1 MIYGI
6 FSDIHSNMAAL
17 EAVMASMESHGV
29 ERRICLGDLV
39 GYCADADACVKM
51 VQEKSQV
58 CLLGNHDSVA
68 VRREPALHFN
78 QFARVAIEW
87 TQARLSK
94 ESVDFMKKL
103 PYIVEEGEFCFVHAS
118 PKSPADW
125 YYVASLDEAVDA
137 FDFFTT
143 RACFVGHTH
152 SPVIVAMGPDG
163 TPKVVEEDS
172 YTPLDHERL
181 LVNVGSVGQPRDR
194 NPEACWCLMDSTSL
208 RVQFIRVPYDIGK
221 TQESMRSQNFPPF
234 LIQRIADGR

>member
-6 FSDIHSNMAAL
+6 FSDIHSNLAAL
-17 EAVMASMESHGV
+17 EAVLASMEGHGV

-39 GYCADADACVKM
+39 GYCADADACVQL
-51 VQEKSQV
+51 VRQKSHV

-68 VRREPALHFN
+68 VKREPSIHFN
-78 QFARVAIEW
+78 QFARIAIEW
-87 TQARLSK
+87 TQAHLSK
-94 ESVDFMKKL
+94 DSTEFLKKL
-103 PYIVEEGEFCFVHAS
+103 PYIVEEDDFCFVHAS

-137 FDFFTT
+137 FEFFTS

-152 SPVIVAMGPDG
+152 SPVIVALGKDG

-172 YTPLDHERL
+172 YIPQDDERL

-194 NPEACWCLMDSTSL
+194 NPQACWCLVDSDTM
-208 RVQFIRVPYDIGK
+208 RVQFIRVPYDILR
-221 TQESMRSQNFPPF
+221 TQENMRKQNFPPF